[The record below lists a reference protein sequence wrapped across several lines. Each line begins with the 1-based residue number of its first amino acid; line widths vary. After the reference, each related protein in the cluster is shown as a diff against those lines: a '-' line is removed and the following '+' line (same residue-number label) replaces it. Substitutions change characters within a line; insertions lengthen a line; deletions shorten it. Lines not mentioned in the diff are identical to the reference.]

1 MKRLQ
6 LILPALA
13 LAACEQVD
21 NIKDTVDGV
30 TNPTVIIGLDLGVE
44 PPDTELINLDKTP
57 FGEGATA
64 KVFLAR
70 ADSLSSVE
78 ENLVSGAVVDLVS
91 ASNGG
96 GFQLDDQGDGT
107 YTGKGSDGLTYEAED
122 VTINAEDSEGV
133 HSLSVGAPQSPD
145 ASISSTHSAGQPM
158 NIDLSGQDY
167 DGALVV
173 VLDLDGGI
181 TFSNQP
187 ETASELYDFAYGD
200 SGDLLSVE
208 IPGGAFEQTGVY
220 AIGVAGTRNSASA
233 DMTDINTALSTL
245 IAAKFRFYPVE
256 VN

>member
-1 MKRLQ
+1 MHRL
-6 LILPALA
+6 LLPMLALA
-13 LAACEQVD
+13 LGACDQVD
-21 NIKDTVDGV
+21 KIKDTVDSV

-44 PPDTELINLDKTP
+44 PPDSELIDLDQTP
-57 FGEGATA
+57 FGEGASA

-70 ADSLSSVE
+70 ADSLSNLE
-78 ENLVSGAVVDLVS
+78 DNLVSGATVTLIS

-96 GFQLDDQGDGT
+96 GFVLEDQGDGT
-107 YTGKGSDGLTYEAED
+107 YTGKGSDGLSYEAED
-122 VTINAEDSEGV
+122 VTIKAEDDDGV
-133 HSLSVGAPQSPD
+133 HSLSVGAPQATD
-145 ASISSTHSAGQPM
+145 ASIASTHGAGQPM
-158 NIDLSGQDY
+158 SIDLSDQDY

-187 ETASELYDFAYGD
+187 ETVTELYDFAYGD
-200 SGDLLSVE
+200 GGDLLHVE
-208 IPGGAFEQTGVY
+208 IPGAAFEQPGVY
-220 AIGVAGTRNSASA
+220 AIGVAGTRNSAPE